1 MMEME
6 LVDEME
12 VSCEICR
19 KDLPRS
25 GATAAESGDRAVHFC
40 GLDCYEEWTEQ
51 RQLEELKLL
60 TE

>member
-6 LVDEME
+6 LVDEIKVRCE
-12 VSCEICR
+12 VCLKEV
-19 KDLPRS
+19 PRS
-25 GATAAESGDRAVHFC
+25 EATVADAIDCVMHFC
-40 GLDCYEEWTEQ
+40 GLDCCEEWTEQ